1 MARSTKTRAE
11 FEAMAMLLGLEYDA
25 RDHTFTMFGASGMM
39 MVTEHLILCA
49 DTLKP
54 VSITDFS
61 YRQTKVKE
69 GRLGPADDI

>member
-25 RDHTFTMFGASGMM
+25 RDHTFTMFGASA